1 MVYHVPLIP
10 RLPDMHAVV
19 LTQQYL
25 VVLVVAPT
33 ALYAATS
40 TAAVDYS
47 IAAVGNIHYVHDS
60 SSTIWASL
68 ELVGS
73 SATAFTI

>member
-1 MVYHVPLIP
+1 MVYHVPMIP

-47 IAAVGNIHYVHDS
+47 IAAVGNIHSVSYTHLTLP
-60 SSTIWASL
+60 TIL
-68 ELVGS
+68 LV
-73 SATAFTI
+73 